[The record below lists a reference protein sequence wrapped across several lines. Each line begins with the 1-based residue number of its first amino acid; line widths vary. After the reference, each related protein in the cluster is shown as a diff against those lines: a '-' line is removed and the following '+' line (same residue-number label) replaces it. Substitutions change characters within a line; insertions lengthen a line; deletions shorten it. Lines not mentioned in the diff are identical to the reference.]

1 MLALRRHGA
10 GAMNTRSF
18 RSPLVCRSA
27 AIAALSIV
35 GLLIEWRRLRCR
47 AAAALGNLPASI
59 KTLKQMK
66 ELTDRLHCR
75 AFGVSRR

>member
-1 MLALRRHGA
+1 
-10 GAMNTRSF
+10 MNTRSF

-35 GLLIEWRRLRCR
+35 GLVIEWRRLRCR
-47 AAAALGNLPASI
+47 GAAAALGNLPASI